1 MRRIVRALR
10 WDGIPWSEVA
20 ASPSEAPSGQKDGRC
35 SVAAGMEKL
44 KETFEQ

>member
-1 MRRIVRALR
+1 MRRIVGALR
-10 WDGIPWSEVA
+10 WDGIPEVA